1 MYSSWH
7 RQNGRKNKASRCQLM
22 KSFSAM
28 LIKIIF
34 QESSKCLAE
43 GEPLC
48 CTRRYVV
55 LSAFPL
61 VSLALRPVPGFICLH
76 AINKTKNAKVTGS
89 FIQNQSCSFKQT
101 SHYSP
106 LHHHKENWF
115 VCWKWPQHL
124 MDSCGSYLGA
134 LKNVAP
140 FLWHVFV

>member
-28 LIKIIF
+28 LFKIIS
-34 QESSKCLAE
+34 QESSKSLAE
-43 GEPLC
+43 GEFLC
-48 CTRRYVV
+48 CTRSYVV
-55 LSAFPL
+55 LSAIPL
-61 VSLALRPVPGFICLH
+61 VSLALRPVPGFILLCV
-76 AINKTKNAKVTGS
+76 INKTENAKVTGY

-101 SHYSP
+101 RHYSP

-124 MDSCGSYLGA
+124 TDSHGSYLGA

-140 FLWHVFV
+140 FLWHVSV